1 MPELLTSEIVTQ
13 TVIRLQD
20 GVLPILN
27 HRDSWKVIPEVVV
40 AMERLMAIVDLVRS
54 PSGGWPGEREA
65 TPENLLPYVMDE
77 AMDIL
82 EAMEHSW
89 IQTGLPVSHPLAS
102 LQKLLHDRLI
112 LSDAIAHFL
121 WGIARSS
128 VDTMQLLGG
137 LAAECF
143 QAGQDWTPGILRL
156 MAILTIQTPTTQW
169 VLDLVTAEPPLPEL
183 HRDTFLRWS
192 GSPVFW
198 GEAFLQSL
206 ERSIYE
212 GTPLLQG
219 LLDRPIP
226 SDIIVPGQPWQKGTL
241 SLHLSFTFVPHALKP
256 SLSLR
261 NPSLVFSP
269 INASSLSQWEEYRF
283 TLSPNPSSQS
293 DQSLGEETDFAD
305 FDFVSSDPEGS
316 EPEHSESNSELE
328 HSELKDSELEHSQ
341 PEHSE
346 PEHSEPEHLQP
357 EHSALEYSES
367 KHLQPEHSALEH
379 SESKHLQPEH
389 SALEHS
395 ESKHLQP
402 KHSELEHSESKH
414 LQPKHSALEHSESKH
429 LQPEH
434 SELEHSEPEKEFIEL
449 DSFAALF
456 QDLPS
461 AISSPDR
468 LVLAT
473 EAEGLG
479 ENGTI
484 APPRPVE
491 AAMPP
496 IPEVFGEPD
505 QSDREDDLFG
515 AWGIETKKE
524 ESTPEGLEG
533 LEDSSPNF
541 EILLVEDLKDTIV
554 TVIPETFGQ
563 PMGSDRFESWNLE
576 QWKIRW
582 TPSEE
587 RSSGTIAPDPLRLP
601 KRYYVQHLLQSF
613 SQTGEVTR
621 PEPDK
626 QQRLIHL
633 VNLACQALTPPDPP
647 PTLLNTHFV
656 LGESTVA
663 ELIQRLTWFLI
674 RDSYGLTCLLS
685 GINAQILQPE
695 WGWESGVLRLLPILQ
710 LQTHST
716 AGEEIDQQGIPE
728 QSSSLISPAI
738 DSPAID
744 LQIDLSTG
752 SPAPLETL
760 LVLPDIL
767 INIEGT
773 DWPDTRAPVFQFRT
787 ELLSRLQQL
796 LPELEVLRSPVLVE
810 LAPPNQ
816 PWQAATLQ
824 IQFELGFQ
832 A

>member
-1 MPELLTSEIVTQ
+1 
-13 TVIRLQD
+13 
-20 GVLPILN
+20 
-27 HRDSWKVIPEVVV
+27 
-40 AMERLMAIVDLVRS
+40 
-54 PSGGWPGEREA
+54 
-65 TPENLLPYVMDE
+65 
-77 AMDIL
+77 
-82 EAMEHSW
+82 
-89 IQTGLPVSHPLAS
+89 
-102 LQKLLHDRLI
+102 
-112 LSDAIAHFL
+112 
-121 WGIARSS
+121 
-128 VDTMQLLGG
+128 MQ
-137 LAAECF
+137 
-143 QAGQDWTPGILRL
+143 P
-156 MAILTIQTPTTQW
+156 
-169 VLDLVTAEPPLPEL
+169 
-183 HRDTFLRWS
+183 
-192 GSPVFW
+192 
-198 GEAFLQSL
+198 
-206 ERSIYE
+206 
-212 GTPLLQG
+212 
-219 LLDRPIP
+219 
-226 SDIIVPGQPWQKGTL
+226 K
-241 SLHLSFTFVPHALKP
+241 
-256 SLSLR
+256 
-261 NPSLVFSP
+261 
-269 INASSLSQWEEYRF
+269 
-283 TLSPNPSSQS
+283 
-293 DQSLGEETDFAD
+293 
-305 FDFVSSDPEGS
+305 
-316 EPEHSESNSELE
+316 
-328 HSELKDSELEHSQ
+328 
-341 PEHSE
+341 
-346 PEHSEPEHLQP
+346 
-357 EHSALEYSES
+357 
-367 KHLQPEHSALEH
+367 HSALEH

-389 SALEHS
+389 SE
-395 ESKHLQP
+395 
-402 KHSELEHSESKH
+402 
-414 LQPKHSALEHSESKH
+414 LEHSESKH

-479 ENGTI
+479 ENNGTI

-491 AAMPP
+491 AALPP

>member
-341 PEHSE
+341 PEH
-346 PEHSEPEHLQP
+346 LQP
-357 EHSALEYSES
+357 EHSE
-367 KHLQPEHSALEH
+367 LEH

-402 KHSELEHSESKH
+402 
-414 LQPKHSALEHSESKH
+414 
-429 LQPEH
+429 
-434 SELEHSEPEKEFIEL
+434 EHSEPEKEFIEL

-633 VNLACQALTPPDPP
+633 VNLACQALTSPDPP

>member
-1 MPELLTSEIVTQ
+1 MPELLTSEILTQ
-13 TVIRLQD
+13 IVIRLQD
-20 GVLPILN
+20 GILPILN
-27 HRDSWKVIPEVVV
+27 HRDSWQVTPEVVV
-40 AMERLMAIVDLVRS
+40 AMERLIAIVDLVRS
-54 PSGGWPGEREA
+54 PSGGWPEDREA
-65 TPENLLPYVMDE
+65 TSENLLPYVMDE
-77 AMDIL
+77 AMDSL
-82 EAMEHSW
+82 EAVEHSW
-89 IQTGLPVSHPLAS
+89 IHMGLPVSHSLAS

-156 MAILTIQTPTTQW
+156 MAILTIQTPTTHW

-198 GEAFLQSL
+198 SEAFLQSL
-206 ERSIYE
+206 ERSIQE
-212 GTPLLQG
+212 ATPLLKG
-219 LLDRPIP
+219 LFDRPIP

-241 SLHLSFTFVPHALKP
+241 RLHLSFTFVPQALKP
-256 SLSLR
+256 SLSLKK
-261 NPSLVFSP
+261 PSLVFSP
-269 INASSLSQWEEYRF
+269 LNVSSLSQWEEYRF
-283 TLSPNPSSQS
+283 TLSPNSSSQS
-293 DQSLGEETDFAD
+293 AQTLGEEIDFAD
-305 FDFVSSDPEGS
+305 FDFVSSDTEGS
-316 EPEHSESNSELE
+316 APEHSESNSEPE
-328 HSELKDSELEHSQ
+328 HSELKDSELQHSQ
-341 PEHSE
+341 
-346 PEHSEPEHLQP
+346 PEHLQP
-357 EHSALEYSES
+357 EHSELEHSES
-367 KHLQPEHSALEH
+367 KHLQPEHLELEH

-389 SALEHS
+389 SELEHS

-402 KHSELEHSESKH
+402 EHLELEHSESKHLQPEHSELEHSESKYLQPEHSELEHSESKH
-414 LQPKHSALEHSESKH
+414 LQPEY
-429 LQPEH
+429 

-456 QDLPS
+456 QNLPS
-461 AISSPDR
+461 AISSPDP
-468 LVLAT
+468 LVFAA
-473 EAEGLG
+473 EAEGG
-479 ENGTI
+479 AEEDWTI
-484 APPRPVE
+484 APPPSSVE

-496 IPEVFGEPD
+496 SLETFGE
-505 QSDREDDLFG
+505 SDREDDLFG
-515 AWGIETKKE
+515 AWEIETKKE
-524 ESTPEGLEG
+524 ESIVPLS
-533 LEDSSPNF
+533 DS
-541 EILLVEDLKDTIV
+541 EILLVEDLKDTVIS
-554 TVIPETFGQ
+554 VIPETLGQ
-563 PMGSDRFESWNLE
+563 PMGADRFESWNLE

-582 TPSEE
+582 TLSPE
-587 RSSGTIAPDPLRLP
+587 RSSSTIAPALLRLP
-601 KRYYVQHLLQSF
+601 RRYYVKHLLQSF
-613 SQTGEVTR
+613 KQNEAVTR
-621 PEPDK
+621 PEPD

-633 VNLACQALTPPDPP
+633 VDLACQALTPPDPP

-695 WGWESGVLRLLPILQ
+695 WGWESGMLRLLPILQ

-716 AGEEIDQQGIPE
+716 PGAETEG
-728 QSSSLISPAI
+728 QSIQDSSISLI
-738 DSPAID
+738 SPAID

-796 LPELEVLRSPVLVE
+796 LPELEVLRSPVTVE
-810 LAPPNQ
+810 LAPPDQ
-816 PWQAATLQ
+816 PWQVATLQ

>member
-1 MPELLTSEIVTQ
+1 MPELLTSEILTQ
-13 TVIRLQD
+13 IVIRLQD
-20 GVLPILN
+20 GILPILN

-198 GEAFLQSL
+198 SEAFLQSL

-293 DQSLGEETDFAD
+293 AQSAQSVQTLGEETDFAD
-305 FDFVSSDPEGS
+305 FDFVSSDTEGS
-316 EPEHSESNSELE
+316 APEHSESNSELE

-341 PEHSE
+341 PEHSQ
-346 PEHSEPEHLQP
+346 PEHLQP
-357 EHSALEYSES
+357 E
-367 KHLQPEHSALEH
+367 
-379 SESKHLQPEH
+379 
-389 SALEHS
+389 
-395 ESKHLQP
+395 
-402 KHSELEHSESKH
+402 
-414 LQPKHSALEHSESKH
+414 HSALEHSESKH

-587 RSSGTIAPDPLRLP
+587 RSSGTIAPDPLQLP

-710 LQTHST
+710 LHTHST
-716 AGEEIDQQGIPE
+716 AGEEIDQQGIQE
-728 QSSSLISPAI
+728 QSSSLIFPAI